1 MGKNV
6 LHKRSVVV
14 ENGQPKLPT
23 SAQTEYGEI
32 AINYAAGYE
41 TLSIRN
47 SANEI
52 VPFSSDSQINAK
64 LNTKISGI
72 TMNNTALTVSGGV
85 VDLGVVLT
93 DVEERV
99 IAEAFNDL
107 NDKIAAISGETQ
119 NSVTG
124 ITMNETTFTVS
135 GGVIDLG
142 EVMTDE
148 NDYVIS
154 TALNDLND
162 RLSNLES
169 NMTPV
174 KVVNSVSQMTD
185 ENTVYILI

>member
-14 ENGQPKLPT
+14 ENGVPKLPT

-32 AINYAAGYE
+32 AINYAAGFE

-47 SANEI
+47 NANEI
-52 VPFSSDSQINAK
+52 VPFSSDFQINAK

-99 IAEAFNDL
+99 IAEAINDL
-107 NDKIAAISGETQ
+107 NDRVAAISGSTED
-119 NSVTG
+119 SITG
-124 ITMNETTFTVS
+124 VTMNGSALTVS
-135 GGVIDLG
+135 GGVVDLG

-154 TALNDLND
+154 AALNDLND

-169 NMTPV
+169 NTTPV
-174 KVVNSVSQMTD
+174 KAVNSVSQMTD